1 MQLRRLWLSGFRN
14 YEAVEVA
21 LGPGLTAVVGDNGEG
36 KTNLV
41 EAIAFLALLESF
53 RGVGADALVRQGS
66 ETAVLRA
73 EVEHQD
79 GREVLLEAEVA
90 ARGGRTRVLVNRQRL
105 ARNRDLLGAL
115 RVSVFSPD
123 DLVLLK
129 GGPSERRRFLDDV
142 IVALHPAHDRVRRE
156 VERVL
161 RQRTT
166 LLKQA
171 GGRLSPEV
179 ELTLDVWDTKLV
191 EAGETLGRL
200 RADLVADL
208 EPLVAKAYEDLAGTP
223 AAVRLVYD
231 PTWRRGG
238 LAEALAAARADDLRR
253 AVSSVG
259 PHRDDLDIEL
269 DGLPARTHASQGEQR
284 SLALALRLAAH
295 QLVTD
300 KVGDAPVLLLDDVLS
315 ELDPDRAAA
324 LLRHV
329 PPGQVLITTAGPLP
343 AAAHPDRVLHIRA
356 GQVVEDAGR

>member
-1 MQLRRLWLSGFRN
+1 M
-14 YEAVEVA
+14 
-21 LGPGLTAVVGDNGEG
+21 
-36 KTNLV
+36 
-41 EAIAFLALLESF
+41 
-53 RGVGADALVRQGS
+53 
-66 ETAVLRA
+66 LRA

-79 GREVLLEAEVA
+79 GREVLLEAEVS

-142 IVALHPAHDRVRRE
+142 VVALHPAHDRVRRE
-156 VERVL
+156 LDRVL

-179 ELTLDVWDTKLV
+179 ELTLDVWDAKLV

-231 PTWRRGG
+231 PSWRRTG
-238 LAEALAAARADDLRR
+238 LAEALAASRTDDLRR

-269 DGLPARTHASQGEQR
+269 DGLPAGPTLPRGSSDRWRWRCAWPPIS
-284 SLALALRLAAH
+284 SS
-295 QLVTD
+295 TD
-300 KVGDAPVLLLDDVLS
+300 KVGDAPILLLDDVLS
-315 ELDPDRAAA
+315 ELDPDRATA
-324 LLRHV
+324 LLHHV

-343 AAAHPDRVLHIRA
+343 SAAHPDRVLHIRG
-356 GQVVEDAGR
+356 GQVVEDRRP